1 MADIHILETDRSGP
15 SVRARIVYHV
25 PVNRDNNAYPGGQT
39 SGVPNISQA
48 EIDALA
54 AGTLYEES
62 KTLKTTAAGTTPAAL
77 AATVRARW
85 EPARV
90 RVQAMLDERFKYY
103 GTELARA

>member
-1 MADIHILETDRSGP
+1 MADIHILETDRSGA
-15 SVRARIVYHV
+15 SVRARIAYHV
-25 PVNRDNNAYPGGQT
+25 PVNRDNNAYPGGQS
-39 SGVPNISQA
+39 SGLASISSA
-48 EIDALA
+48 EAAALA
-54 AGTLYEES
+54 AGTLYEAAE
-62 KTLKTTAAGTTPAAL
+62 TLKTTAAGTTPAAL

>member
-39 SGVPNISQA
+39 SGVPNIAQA

-62 KTLKTTAAGTTPAAL
+62 KTLKTTVAGATQATL
-77 AATVRARW
+77 AAAIRARW
-85 EPARV
+85 EPTCV
-90 RVQAMLDERFKYY
+90 RIQALLDERYKFF
-103 GTELARA
+103 GATLARA